1 MIQEYL
7 EKQFR
12 NSLPKNAC
20 STPWWMKWSP
30 ADQRVHLYGLYE
42 SFLEMTSQRSGLES
56 FPAIRSQSVEDLG
69 AVVFVEEKKYAPYK
83 IVFVDKYEHPFIL
96 SPDTED
102 TTR

>member
-12 NSLPKNAC
+12 NSLPQKVANN
-20 STPWWMKWSP
+20 PWWMKWSAP
-30 ADQRVHLYGLYE
+30 DQRVHLYGLYE
-42 SFLEMTSQRSGLES
+42 SCLEGHQKTSLES
-56 FPAIRSQSVEDLG
+56 FPPIRSQFVEDLG
-69 AVVFVEEKKYAPYK
+69 AVLFVEEKKYFPYK
-83 IVFVDKYEHPFIL
+83 VVFVDKYEHPFIL